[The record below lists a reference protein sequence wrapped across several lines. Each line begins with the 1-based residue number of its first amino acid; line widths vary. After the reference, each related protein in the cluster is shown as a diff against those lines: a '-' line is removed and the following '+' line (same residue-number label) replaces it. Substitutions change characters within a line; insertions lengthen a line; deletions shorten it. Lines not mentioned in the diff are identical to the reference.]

1 MNTDGTQTSPPSFP
15 KPSSH
20 LQLLLVM
27 VRGHRPEVAAHAK
40 CPVMRLSRSM
50 SRAFTLVE
58 LLVVIAIVALLI
70 TLSLPLLSRAKAIGK
85 QCKELAA
92 GKQLLTAFAMYA
104 DASKGLVLTGYPTR
118 SMVSGPI
125 VVRNDQGL
133 RLTGEDAQ
141 RYPWRLAPWLDY
153 NFKGLYGD
161 DQLLSQV
168 REGRDRYAQFGV
180 SYEYVVS
187 LFPSLGMN
195 VAFVGGSER
204 FNAFDRLFRARY
216 GKVFIER
223 AEEAVR
229 PSRQIVF
236 ASARCEE
243 QALAPELG
251 RPDGF
256 FRVEPPRF
264 LSSQGV
270 RWESAYLEGS
280 EAPGINSGFVSIRN
294 LRRAVVAQMDG
305 SGSTLDWDQLQDMT
319 RWSNAATSSEW
330 SLGG

>member
-1 MNTDGTQTSPPSFP
+1 
-15 KPSSH
+15 
-20 LQLLLVM
+20 
-27 VRGHRPEVAAHAK
+27 
-40 CPVMRLSRSM
+40 MRLTRSIN
-50 SRAFTLVE
+50 RAFTLVE

-70 TLSLPLLSRAKAIGK
+70 TLSIPLLSRAKAIGK

-92 GKQLLTAFAMYA
+92 GKQLLTAFTMYA
-104 DASKGLVLTGYPTR
+104 DGSKGLVLTGYPTR
-118 SMVSGPI
+118 AMVSGPI
-125 VVRNDQGL
+125 VVRNDQGV

-141 RYPWRLAPWLDY
+141 RYPWRLGPWLDY

-161 DQLLSQV
+161 DQLLSQI
-168 REGRDRYAQFGV
+168 RENRDQYAQLGV

-195 VAFVGGSER
+195 VAYVGGSER

-223 AEEAVR
+223 ADESTR

-243 QALAPELG
+243 QTLAPGLG

-264 LSSQGV
+264 LSAQGS
-270 RWESAYLEGS
+270 RWESSYDGNA
-280 EAPGINSGFVSIRN
+280 EAPGINSGFVSLRT
-294 LRRAVVAQMDG
+294 LRRAVVAHMDG
-305 SGSTLDWDQLQDMT
+305 SGATLDWDQLQDMT
-319 RWSNAATSSEW
+319 RWANQATAADW
-330 SLGG
+330 ALGG

>member
-1 MNTDGTQTSPPSFP
+1 MNADGTQTNPPKLP
-15 KPSSH
+15 KPCSH
-20 LQLLLVM
+20 LQLLAVM
-27 VRGHRPEVAAHAK
+27 VRGHRHQATSHSK
-40 CPVMRLSRSM
+40 CPVMRLTRSIR
-50 SRAFTLVE
+50 RAFTLVE

-70 TLSLPLLSRAKAIGK
+70 TLTLPLLSRAKAIGK

-92 GKQLLTAFAMYA
+92 GKQLLTAFTMYA
-104 DASKGLVLTGYPTR
+104 DGSKGLVMTGYPTR
-118 SMVSGPI
+118 AMVSGPM
-125 VVRNDQGL
+125 VVRNDQGA

-141 RYPWRLAPWLDY
+141 RYPWRLGPWLDY

-161 DQLLSQV
+161 DQLLTQI
-168 REGRDRYAQFGV
+168 RDSRDQYAQLGV

-204 FNAFDRLFRARY
+204 FNAFDRLFRARF
-216 GKVFIER
+216 GKTYIER
-223 AEEAVR
+223 ADESIR

-236 ASARCEE
+236 ASSRCEE

-264 LSSQGV
+264 LAAQGA
-270 RWESAYLEGS
+270 RWEASYDAIS
-280 EAPGINSGFVSIRN
+280 EAPGINSGFVSLRN
-294 LRRAVVAQMDG
+294 LRRAVVSQMDG
-305 SGSTLDWDQLQDMT
+305 SGTTLDWDQVQDMT
-319 RWSNAATSSEW
+319 RWANQATTADW
-330 SLGG
+330 SIGG